1 MHHLTGIITIRLFVS
16 IYRKEKNMPTYVY
29 LCEKCGEE
37 FSRIMSFREYD
48 EAKVACPKCK
58 SKKVRQQ
65 LTDFIAR
72 TSRKS

>member
-1 MHHLTGIITIRLFVS
+1 MQPGIITIWLIAFHP
-16 IYRKEKNMPTYVY
+16 IIKEKTMPTYVY

>member
-1 MHHLTGIITIRLFVS
+1 
-16 IYRKEKNMPTYVY
+16 MPTYVY

-37 FSRIMSFREYD
+37 FSRIMSFKEYE
-48 EAKVACPKCK
+48 EAKIACPKCK

-65 LTDFIAR
+65 LTEFISK

>member
-1 MHHLTGIITIRLFVS
+1 
-16 IYRKEKNMPTYVY
+16 MPTYVY

-48 EAKVACPKCK
+48 AAKVACPKCK
-58 SKKVRQQ
+58 SKKIRQQ
-65 LTDFIAR
+65 LTEFIAR